1 MFKKLKKGDTIGV
14 VGVSNSI
21 KRENNQNTF
30 KRAKELFEEHGYK
43 LKFSNNINEDYY
55 GMAGEAREKAK
66 ELNKMFEDSSID
78 AIILLDGGDSC
89 NTIIDY
95 LDYKMI
101 KKHPKPLI
109 GYSDITVLLEAI
121 YKKTGMI
128 TFHGPSFLSFG
139 ECYGQ
144 KCMDEF
150 INTFEKG
157 LFDSFLNSTLRVI
170 RKGDCKGKLIGTNL
184 ECSLY
189 IVGTKYFPNMKNNI
203 LLVER
208 YITTPSETYN
218 HFYQLKQKGILD
230 KISGLL
236 IGYNYSFQSL
246 ESKRKT
252 DIQMEDIAKDVCKDY
267 KFPIYKCETFGH
279 KISNVIIPI
288 GSKCDISGGKIKIR
302 EKIFF

>member
-1 MFKKLKKGDTIGV
+1 MYKRLKSGCTIGV
-14 VGVSNSI
+14 VGISNSI
-21 KRENNQNTF
+21 KREKNERIFNNSI
-30 KRAKELFEEHGYK
+30 KIFEEYGYNI
-43 LKFSNNINEDYY
+43 KFSNNVKEDYY
-55 GMAGEAREKAK
+55 GMAGKAK
-66 ELNKMFEDSSID
+66 EKAIELNNMFNDPSID

-95 LDYKMI
+95 LDYNMI
-101 KKHPKPLI
+101 KKHPKPI
-109 GYSDITVLLEAI
+109 MGYSDITVLLETI
-121 YKKTGMI
+121 HKKTGMI

-139 ECYGQ
+139 ESYGQ

-150 INTFEKG
+150 KNTFENA
-157 LFDSFLNSTLRVI
+157 SFNGFLSSNLKVV
-170 RKGDCKGKLIGTNL
+170 KDGNCKGKMIGTNL

-189 IVGTKYFPNMKNNI
+189 IIGTKYFPNMKNNI

-236 IGYNYSFQSL
+236 IGYNYSFQS
-246 ESKRKT
+246 EKFGRKT
-252 DIQMEDIAKDVCKDY
+252 DIQMENIALEVCKDY

-279 KISNVIIPI
+279 MIPNVIIPI
-288 GSKCDISGGKIKIR
+288 GAKYEISNNKIKLK